1 MKKLLLFT
9 VICAFC
15 FLFGCNS
22 THTHSF
28 DQKNLDSKYLK
39 ELNCLSGN
47 TYYYSCNCGEAG
59 TETFTTE
66 SKKHYYNWQNVCDV
80 CGDSFTKWLKYKLSE
95 TKDYYIITDGT
106 ETTESTIVIPQS
118 INNIPVKVIG
128 ASAFEGKKTL
138 RQIEIPEGIV
148 EIQARAFYG
157 SGLES
162 VTLPNS
168 LIKVG
173 TLAFNSTKLESVI
186 LPESLI
192 ELGAGAFNSTRMQF
206 NVYENF
212 CYLGTKE
219 NPYHFCY
226 GFDYSGSNSLSALW
240 QEGVNFSTHPQTR
253 VVADRVFYT
262 DQLFEWRF
270 SPVQITLNEGLM
282 HIGERA
288 FCGSPI
294 ETLHLPSTLRS
305 LGEKTFC
312 GCYNLKAV
320 TVSDNPYFTYVNG
333 CVIENQTKTLIFADK
348 NLNLPNDGS
357 IKHIREYSFAVT
369 DVAKIIIPDS
379 VESIDGYIYL
389 EWMGDNQS
397 VKEIVLGK
405 GVKRVEDGA
414 FNDFKGVNSI
424 KLNEGL
430 TYIGNSAFY
439 TSSLT
444 EVMEIPSTAEV
455 IDFIYY
461 LHDNITVSPNSKY
474 FKIVNGC
481 LIELQTKRLFAA
493 RDGFVIPTDGSVEVI
508 DSEAFYFCEFDG
520 PLTIPASV
528 RLIENYT
535 FSLYWDLPEDFN
547 IIFESPCDWV
557 VTIDE
562 WNADRTEKVTK
573 TYTVTAEELSANA
586 VELLTKTYLK
596 GTWVKK

>member
-128 ASAFEGKKTL
+128 ASAFAGKKTL

-148 EIQARAFYG
+148 EIQSGAFEG

-162 VTLPNS
+162 VTLPES
-168 LIKVG
+168 LIKLG
-173 TLAFNSTKLESVI
+173 SWAFWGSGLESVI

-219 NPYHFCY
+219 NPYHFCCCPSSNAAVNY
-226 GFDYSGSNSLSALW
+226 WPEGFR
-240 QEGVNFSTHPQTR
+240 THPQTR
-253 VVADRVFYT
+253 VVADRVFSIT
-262 DQLFEWRF
+262 HPMELKLPPAQL
-270 SPVQITLNEGLM
+270 TLNEGLI
-282 HIGERA
+282 HIGENA
-288 FCGSPI
+288 FSGSPI

-305 LGEKTFC
+305 MGDECFS
-312 GCYNLKAV
+312 GCYNLKTV
-320 TVSDNPYFTYVNG
+320 TVSDNPYFTYVDG

-348 NLNLPNDGS
+348 DFNLPNDGS
-357 IKHIREYSFAVT
+357 IKHISKYCFAVT
-369 DVAKIIIPDS
+369 DIAKIIIPDS
-379 VESIDGYIYL
+379 VESIDGYISISSTKNY
-389 EWMGDNQS
+389 S

-414 FNDFKGVNSI
+414 FKVFEGVNSI

-508 DSEAFYFCEFDG
+508 DSQAFDFCEFDG
-520 PLTIPASV
+520 PLTKPASV

-535 FSLYWDLPEDFN
+535 FSL
-547 IIFESPCDWV
+547 
-557 VTIDE
+557 
-562 WNADRTEKVTK
+562 
-573 TYTVTAEELSANA
+573 
-586 VELLTKTYLK
+586 
-596 GTWVKK
+596 